1 MVDSHH
7 FLQWSMPRARLSRRT
22 ALSGVGASGF
32 ALLASNTAGAAA
44 RSQATPVASPVAE
57 TFSTAPVFF
66 QNETF
71 NFEFLLRL
79 GATFEQA
86 ADIGECFAVAANITD
101 GDFASWC
108 DAWVEMGDRLKAI
121 GNASDAAGSRISA
134 REAYLRASSYYA
146 SATWLSLGTDSPDR
160 LVTTWELHRECLDA
174 FLARLD
180 VPAELVEIPYEDT
193 TLPGYALRVDA
204 SGTQRPW
211 LILNNG
217 SDGSDTDM
225 WTFGAAAA
233 LRRGY
238 NVLIFDGPGQ
248 NAALFRQNLYFRPDW
263 EAVIT
268 PVVDYLL
275 SRPDVDPQRIALSG
289 VSQAGYWVPRA
300 VAFEHRIAAA
310 VADPGVFDVGTSW
323 RANFPP
329 EFDEV
334 LQQLYAASG
343 DELAELIEGI
353 DAAIQ
358 GEAASSPDL
367 AFTIK
372 FRTYPYGTGSVAE
385 MLRLLRDYTLE
396 GVLDGV
402 TCPVLITD
410 PEGEAFWPGQSD
422 QVYEALPNDIGTL
435 ARFTAAEG
443 ADLHCE
449 PKALGRRSQ
458 VIFDW
463 LDEVLD
469 HHPA

>member
-1 MVDSHH
+1 MVDSRHY
-7 FLQWSMPRARLSRRT
+7 LQWSMPGARLSRRT
-22 ALSGVGASGF
+22 ALIGAGGF
-32 ALLASNTAGAAA
+32 ALLASNSAVTASSMQATPA
-44 RSQATPVASPVAE
+44 ATPVAEAFTTVPVI
-57 TFSTAPVFF
+57 F

-71 NFEFLLRL
+71 NFEFLLKL
-79 GATFEQA
+79 GGTFEQA
-86 ADIGECFAVAANITD
+86 ADIGECFAAASNITD
-101 GDFASWC
+101 GDYASWC
-108 DAWVEMGDRLKAI
+108 DAWVELGDRLKAI
-121 GNASDAAGSRISA
+121 GDASDAAGARISA
-134 REAYLRASSYYA
+134 REAYLRASAYYA
-146 SATWLSLGTDSPDR
+146 SATWLSLGTDSPER
-160 LVTTWELHRECLDA
+160 LVTNWEMHRDCLDA

-180 VPAELVEIPYEDT
+180 VPAEMVEIPYEDT
-193 TLPGYALRVDA
+193 TLPGYLLRVDD
-204 SGTQRPW
+204 SGAARPW
-211 LILNNG
+211 IILNNG

-268 PVVDYLL
+268 PVVDFLL
-275 SRPDVDPQRIALSG
+275 TMPDVDAERIALSG

-334 LQQLYAASG
+334 LQQLYAAEG
-343 DELAELIEGI
+343 DELAAITQGI
-353 DAAIQ
+353 DSMIEE
-358 GEAASSPDL
+358 EAATSPEL
-367 AFTIK
+367 AFTVA
-372 FRTYPYGTGSVAE
+372 FRTYPYGTDSVAE
-385 MLRLLRDYTLE
+385 LLRLLRDYTLD

-402 TCPVLITD
+402 TCPVLVTD
-410 PEGEAFWPGQSD
+410 PEGESFWPGQSD
-422 QVYEALPNDIGTL
+422 QVYEALPEGTGTI

-449 PKALGRRSQ
+449 PKAMGRRSQ

-463 LDEVLD
+463 LDDVLD